1 MALKGALCQTKFDKF
16 FLFHEFRVGAIVY
29 DIGTE
34 DWRRQRGVDLLG
46 VEIIV
51 AAIQDKIV
59 AVDAKVA
66 CDPLAEKNERE
77 NIAVLLES

>member
-1 MALKGALCQTKFDKF
+1 MALKGALRQTKFDKS

-29 DIGTE
+29 DIRTE
-34 DWRRQRGVDLLG
+34 DWRRQRGINLFG

-51 AAIQDKIV
+51 ATIQDEIV

-77 NIAVLLES
+77 NIPVLLES